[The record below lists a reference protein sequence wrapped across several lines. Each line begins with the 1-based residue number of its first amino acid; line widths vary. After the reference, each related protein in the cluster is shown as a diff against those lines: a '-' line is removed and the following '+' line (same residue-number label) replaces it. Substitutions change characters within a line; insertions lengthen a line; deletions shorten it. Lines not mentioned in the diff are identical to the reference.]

1 VKTPKSPISKAMV
14 NSIDAGEI
22 LERDTSSIFQHCA
35 GAACRSYL
43 YEERCRGRASDK
55 RGLFFYSLNVVE
67 GGSSRKLKSVHPT
80 AVLTQSSLTRSSAL
94 ILFDPLICR
103 GAWMFRGRFPE

>member
-43 YEERCRGRASDK
+43 YEERCSGGLLVQA
-55 RGLFFYSLNVVE
+55 RGLDCASGEPILRQNLGVFMGFEQAWLKLSLAPF
-67 GGSSRKLKSVHPT
+67 LAPT
-80 AVLTQSSLTRSSAL
+80 KYR
-94 ILFDPLICR
+94 
-103 GAWMFRGRFPE
+103 